1 MDINSKIYVAGHN
14 GMVGSAIVRKLTK
27 KGFNNLILRDS
38 KKLDLRN
45 ELDVE
50 LFFKTEKPDYVFLA
64 AALVGGI
71 QANID
76 NPAKFLF
83 DNLKIQNNVI
93 HSSYVHNV
101 KRLLFLGSSCI
112 YPRDSIQPMK
122 EEYLLTGKLEPT
134 NEGYALAKI
143 AGLKL
148 VEFYNKQYGTKY
160 LSVMPSNIYG
170 ENDNFDPK
178 HSHVV
183 SASISRIIQ
192 ALKNESDSITIWG
205 DGSAR
210 REFMYVDDLA
220 DSLLFLIEHYFEDY
234 HINIGVGYDIS
245 ILELNELIC
254 KIVGFKGKINLDINK
269 PNGIPQKLLDVSKLH
284 NLGWKHSI
292 DLEEGIRKTID
303 WYNEVKSV
311 KV

>member
-1 MDINSKIYVAGHN
+1 MEKTSKIYVAGHN
-14 GMVGSAIVRKLTK
+14 GMVGSSIVRLLVK
-27 KGFNNLILRDS
+27 KGFNNLVLKDS
-38 KKLDLRN
+38 KSLDLRN
-45 ELDVE
+45 ENEVD
-50 LFFKTEKPDYVFLA
+50 LFFRTEKPDYVFLA
-64 AALVGGI
+64 AAVVGGI

-93 HSSYVHNV
+93 HSSYVYNV

-148 VEFYNKQYGTKY
+148 IEFYNKQYGTKF

-183 SASISRIIQ
+183 SASISRAIQ
-192 ALKNESDSITIWG
+192 ALKNESHSITIWG

-220 DSLLFLIEHYFEDY
+220 DSLIFLIENYFEDY

-254 KIVGFKGKINLDINK
+254 KIIGFNGKINLDLNK
-269 PNGIPQKLLDVSKLH
+269 PNGIPQKLLDVSRLH
-284 NLGWKHSI
+284 KLGWKHSV
-292 DLEEGIRKTID
+292 DLEEGIRKTVN
-303 WYNEVKSV
+303 WYTKKIVK
-311 KV
+311 